1 MKINLKY
8 FFLLFAI
15 TFMVNNSFAKEKK
28 KKKKSETT
36 KTIAPKSKK
45 EEIAIESIYIEGVQA
60 NILGN
65 RQEALNKFNEVLRR
79 DTENDAAMFQLA
91 KIYYQAGAV
100 EQCVTYCQRAIKIN
114 PNNEYYYVYLAE
126 ALGEYGMYSDAS
138 KTYESLVKLKP
149 KEYDYYFD
157 WAYMLSQAKLYKESI
172 NVLNLVEQKT
182 GISENLIMLK
192 QPLWIQ
198 LNKIDEA
205 VSDVEKLIE
214 LYPREENYYLNIA
227 EIYEANNLTEKALQT
242 YERLNTKIPESSA
255 ALVGIAEIYRKKND
269 TKKYEDY
276 LSKVFDN
283 KNIDIDNKIL
293 AVIPLLEKMGK
304 DSTLN
309 QPVLEMVEM
318 IYKNHPND
326 IKAISAKADV
336 LYNLDKKEEALEYY
350 KKAIQVNPD
359 SLPGTV
365 WVQSYILAAELE
377 KYDDLILI
385 SEKGIQYDDNDAFG
399 YFYNAIAYQQKKQY
413 QKATNSARTGIEI
426 AEKESINNYNK
437 QLKLQMLILLG
448 DVSFELK
455 DYTLM
460 DSAYE
465 AALEIDPNN
474 ATLLNNYA
482 YYLTERDMNFE
493 KAERMSKK
501 SNLLVD
507 NNAAFIDTYAWIMFK
522 MKNYKEALKWIEEA
536 ISLPGATE
544 RPDILEHYGEIL
556 YKMGRKSEALQQ
568 WKNAIEKGADK
579 HKIDEKIKNAK

>member
-227 EIYEANNLTEKALQT
+227 EIYEANNLTEKALHT

-269 TKKYEDY
+269 TKKYEEY

-283 KNIDIDNKIL
+283 KNIDIDSKIL

-377 KYDDLILI
+377 KYDDLISI

-399 YFYNAIAYQQKKQY
+399 YFYNAIAHQQKKQY

-426 AEKESINNYNK
+426 AQKESINNYNK

-579 HKIDEKIKNAK
+579 HKIDEKIKTAK

>member
-8 FFLLFAI
+8 FFLLFTI

-36 KTIAPKSKK
+36 KTIAPKSKN

-65 RQEALNKFNEVLRR
+65 RQEALNKFNEVLKR

-242 YERLNTKIPESSA
+242 YERLNIKIPESSA

-269 TKKYEDY
+269 TKKYEEY